1 MRHSFKDGAHGTA
14 LAVRVIPR
22 SKKDEFVEIMEDG
35 VIKIRLT
42 APPVEG
48 KANQALIRLLSKAL
62 SVPESSVSVV
72 AGSKNRDKIVSIEDL
87 DAPTVE
93 KKILQYMSR

>member
-72 AGSKNRDKIVSIEDL
+72 AGSKNRDKIV
-87 DAPTVE
+87 
-93 KKILQYMSR
+93 